1 MMRYKTR
8 VISSTTINSQCMKKL
23 LLMLFVAT
31 AINTVSAASIQADTI
46 PDLTKQQFQL
56 KGKRQL
62 TGAIVFLTGGTILS
76 VAGAAMVVTGATVGT
91 AEIIVSP
98 ITGEGVS
105 EETNRSINTGTALL
119 LVGVAAALTSIP
131 LFISSGKNKKK
142 ALTLSA
148 YNQVIQQM
156 QKNSISRVS
165 VPSIKLSIDL

>member
-1 MMRYKTR
+1 
-8 VISSTTINSQCMKKL
+8 
-23 LLMLFVAT
+23 MLFVAT
-31 AINTVSAASIQADTI
+31 VINSVSAASIQADTI

-76 VAGAAMVVTGATVGT
+76 VAGVALVIAGAAVET

-105 EETNRSINTGTALL
+105 DETNRSINTGTTLL
-119 LVGVAAALTSIP
+119 LVGVAAAVISIP
-131 LFISSGKNKKK
+131 LFISSAKNKKK

-148 YNQVIQQM
+148 HNQVIQQM
-156 QKNSISRVS
+156 QRNGISRVS
-165 VPSIKLSIDL
+165 IPSIKLSIDL